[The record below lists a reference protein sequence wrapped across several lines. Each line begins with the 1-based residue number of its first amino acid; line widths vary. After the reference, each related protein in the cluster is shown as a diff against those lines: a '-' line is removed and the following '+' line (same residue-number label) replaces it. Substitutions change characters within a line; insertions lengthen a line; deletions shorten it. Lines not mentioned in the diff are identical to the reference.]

1 MRLSVV
7 DTERCVGC
15 QNCMFACT
23 RKEGVGGIGRTRI
36 HVRSVGGM
44 ERGFKIIVCR
54 ACRDPPCAK
63 ACPNDAL
70 VTRPDGGVRL
80 ISEKCNGCGHCRD
93 ACILGAVS
101 WDEEKGKP
109 MICLQCGYCSKYC
122 PHGVLALES
131 GKEGAAPPDD
141 GTTESGGS
149 GGEVK

>member
-23 RKEGVGGIGRTRI
+23 RKDGVGGLGRTRI

-44 ERGFKIIVCR
+44 ERGFKIVVCR
-54 ACRDPPCAK
+54 ACQDPPCAK

-70 VTRPDGGVRL
+70 AVRPEGGVRL
-80 ISEKCNGCGHCRD
+80 IVDKCNGCGACRP

-101 WDEEKGKP
+101 WDEGKDRP
-109 MICLQCGYCSKYC
+109 MICIQCGHCAKYC
-122 PHGVLALES
+122 PHGVLALDRGREEAAVPADTLAATCDIG
-131 GKEGAAPPDD
+131 GKL
-141 GTTESGGS
+141 
-149 GGEVK
+149 K